1 MRLFTWVL
9 ILTLQFSLNAQ
20 NMGVK
25 LPVSTLP
32 NTTLDVNGSTAF
44 REGSAINLTAA
55 VNTDVVLGDYSF
67 FRITGAT
74 TAFSITG
81 FTNGTDGRVLTL
93 INATSQRLTLTH
105 QATSGVNN
113 QINTGGSDL
122 ALAANGVA
130 ILIYNFAIRK
140 WVVTGGQ
147 GFVTDWSLAGNSGTI
162 DGIHFIGTTDDRPLS
177 IRVNNF
183 KAGRIDALGQTLL
196 GFQAGN
202 VNAATTTTAVGYQAG
217 LLNSTGSNNTY
228 MGYQAGLSNT
238 IGTSNTFIGY
248 LAGTTNL
255 DGNTN
260 VALGTWALTANTNGS
275 GNVALGSGS
284 LGQNTIGNSS
294 IAIGTQAGSGG
305 TTGSNHI
312 YIGFQSGT
320 GTSSGNN
327 NTFIGYNAGH
337 NVAASDN
344 NTLLGYATSAS
355 SGLTNST
362 AIGNRATVT
371 ASNSLVLGGT
381 GANAV
386 NVGIGTTA
394 PNQQLEITAAFRMPV
409 TTSNSTGVFYKGA
422 NRFIHDYKPASNDGN
437 NTFIGVNAG
446 NFTMSSA
453 TSWLASG
460 NTGIGANALTALTTA
475 GYNTAVGVNAL
486 AANTTGN
493 YNMAFCSQALSSN
506 ISGVGNVAVGHSSL
520 EKNTASSNTAIGNA
534 SMSLNTTGTGLVAV
548 GESAMLKN
556 TIGNYNTS
564 VGQSAMRE
572 NIDGSN
578 NTALGLSALQLN
590 ISGSYNVAVGT
601 SSLTDNLTGSNNTAI
616 GYDALSAA
624 TSSNNV
630 ALGYAAGTGT
640 TTGGNNVFIG
650 HNTGLTNVTGSNNT
664 LVGYDANVLS
674 SGLTNATAIG
684 YLASVSS
691 SNSLILGGTGANA
704 VRVGIGTSNPAAK
717 LEIKTGPS
725 NNGIMLTS
733 STTSVFGSLISV
745 DPNINVAANT
755 PVNSLWFTQS
765 ENADIA
771 MGTNN
776 TTRFWIKANGNVG
789 IGVNDPS
796 HILHISGQGRS
807 TNSAWATTSDIRLKN
822 IDKPFEY
829 GLKEL
834 IAINTYRFH
843 YKENNAL
850 KLPSD
855 KGFQGVMAQE
865 LQKVIPEAVIKQAD
879 GYFTVNTDPVFWT
892 MLNSVK
898 EINTAN
904 LKLKSESDALKLE
917 LEQVK
922 TELKK
927 QQALTEK
934 VFNHSNDLKVEN
946 TVLKASVEKN
956 RKDIEMIKAML
967 GKK

>member
-1 MRLFTWVL
+1 MRLFTCIV
-9 ILTLQFSLNAQ
+9 ILTLQLSLNAQ
-20 NMGVK
+20 NMGIK

-44 REGSAINLTAA
+44 REGTAISLTNP
-55 VNTDVVLGDYSF
+55 VNNDVALADFSF
-67 FRITGAT
+67 YRIIGAT
-74 TAFSITG
+74 AAFSITG
-81 FTNGTDGRVLTL
+81 FGNGQNGRVLFL
-93 INATSQRLTLTH
+93 INATAFNMTLSNLN
-105 QATSGVNN
+105 ALSALENR
-113 QINTGGSDL
+113 INTGSSDNLTLAPSGS
-122 ALAANGVA
+122 VT
-130 ILIYNFAIRK
+130 LIYNATVQK
-140 WVVTGGQ
+140 WAVFSKSGELNNWNLKGNTG
-147 GFVTDWSLAGNSGTI
+147 TTPGT
-162 DGIHFIGTTDDRPLS
+162 HFIGTTDPQSLVFKSNGSEGMRLNTSGNIGIGTPSPNARLNIMGGDIMLGTATPTMTIYPDSSRKMI
-177 IRVNNF
+177 IRGDN
-183 KAGRIDALGQTLL
+183 G
-196 GFQAGN
+196 
-202 VNAATTTTAVGYQAG
+202 
-217 LLNSTGSNNTY
+217 NNTDDVNLY
-228 MGYQAGLSNT
+228 NYYVSNDVT
-238 IGTSNTFIGY
+238 HFRINLGDDDVNTHDDLFQVGN
-248 LAGTTNL
+248 LAYT
-255 DGNTN
+255 DN
-260 VALGTWALTANTNGS
+260 VWHPWFTAS
-275 GNVALGSGS
+275 
-284 LGQNTIGNSS
+284 
-294 IAIGTQAGSGG
+294 
-305 TTGSNHI
+305 
-312 YIGFQSGT
+312 
-320 GTSSGNN
+320 
-327 NTFIGYNAGH
+327 
-337 NVAASDN
+337 
-344 NTLLGYATSAS
+344 S
-355 SGLTNST
+355 SGL
-362 AIGNRATVT
+362 
-371 ASNSLVLGGT
+371 
-381 GANAV
+381 
-386 NVGIGTTA
+386 GIGTPS
-394 PNQQLEITAAFRMPV
+394 PNQQLEITAAFRMPT
-409 TTSNSTGVFYKGA
+409 TTSSTTGVIYKGV
-422 NRFIHDYKPASNDGN
+422 NRFIHNYKPSSNDGN
-437 NTFIGVNAG
+437 NTFIGINAG

-460 NTGIGANALTALTTA
+460 NTAIGANTLTSLTEG

-493 YNMAFCSQALSSN
+493 YNMAFGSQALSSN

-534 SMSLNTTGTGLVAV
+534 AMSLNTTGTGLVAI
-548 GESAMLKN
+548 GESSMQKN

-564 VGQSAMRE
+564 VGQSAMRD

-590 ISGSYNVAVGT
+590 TSGSYNVAVGT

-616 GYDALSAA
+616 GYDALSA
-624 TSSNNV
+624 TKSSNNV
-630 ALGYAAGTGT
+630 ALGYSAGTGT
-640 TTGGNNVFIG
+640 TTGGNNVFVGYSTGIT
-650 HNTGLTNVTGSNNT
+650 NTTGSNNT
-664 LVGYDANVLS
+664 LLGYEANVLS

-684 YLASVSS
+684 YSAIASS

-755 PVNSLWFTQS
+755 PINSLWFTQS

-776 TTRFWIKANGNVG
+776 ITRFWIKANGNVG

-796 HILHISGQGRS
+796 HILHINSQGRS
-807 TNSAWATTSDIRLKN
+807 SNAAWATTSDIRLKN

-834 IAINTYRFH
+834 MEINTYRFH

-855 KGFQGVMAQE
+855 KGYQGVMAQE
-865 LQKVIPEAVIKQAD
+865 LQKVIPEAVTKQAD

-904 LKLKSESDALKLE
+904 KKLKAESDALKLE

-922 TELKK
+922 AELKK

-934 VFNHSNDLKVEN
+934 ALNNTDKLKEEN
-946 TVLKASVEKN
+946 TILKASVEKN
-956 RKDIEMIKAML
+956 SQDIEALKAML
-967 GKK
+967 EKKQN